1 MRSSEPSLPM
11 RSMCQGY
18 GYLRR
23 YMPYKG
29 YHLATCY
36 P

>member
-1 MRSSEPSLPM
+1 MQPSEPSLPTQMM
-11 RSMCQGY
+11 RKGF
-18 GYLRR
+18 LRP
-23 YMPYKG
+23 YMPFKG

>member
-1 MRSSEPSLPM
+1 MTSSEVSLPT
-11 RSMCQGY
+11 RTLRNY
-18 GYLRR
+18 YLRR
-23 YMPYKG
+23 YMPFKG

>member
-1 MRSSEPSLPM
+1 MTSSEPSLPT
-11 RSMCQGY
+11 RTLRNR
-18 GYLRR
+18 YLRR
-23 YMPYKG
+23 YMPFKG